1 MTMKGWGQGVLKE
14 SRAQAKVVSNAARY
28 LTDTAKTSSIAYASQ
43 DNRRTYNQSS
53 AVNLTGNTFQ
63 IRDDKDVQSL
73 AIEIAALTRRQ
84 HLGQGLRGA

>member
-1 MTMKGWGQGVLKE
+1 MLKE
-14 SRAQAKVVSNAARY
+14 SRTQAKVVSNAARY

-53 AVNLTGNTFQ
+53 AVNLTGNTFH